1 MGRLDG
7 RVAVV
12 TGATRGGGRGIA
24 LALGAEGAVVYVT
37 GRSSRG
43 RPTVTDTPRAVED
56 VADEV
61 SARGGTGIAVRCD
74 HTNDADVQALF
85 ETVRSGHG
93 RVDVLVCNAWGG
105 YMPYD
110 EELAWFAR
118 PFWEQSMARWDGMFT
133 AGLRSHLATCLFGLP
148 IMLAQEGAGLIVL
161 TTFTM
166 GRRYLGHLFYDVA
179 KNSVCRMAAGL
190 AEELR
195 DTDLA
200 VVALAPGWMLCERM
214 TGLSDAERAQTESV
228 EYVGRAVAALAAD
241 PAVGRRSGRTLT
253 AGGLAREYGFTDT
266 DGRQPIAYP
275 IDV

>member
-7 RVAVV
+7 QVAVV

-37 GRSSRG
+37 GRSTRAN
-43 RPTVTDTPRAVED
+43 PTVPDTRRGVED

-74 HTNDADVQALF
+74 HTSDSDVQSLF
-85 ETVRSGHG
+85 AAVRAGHG
-93 RVDVLVCNAWGG
+93 AVDLLVCNAWGG
-105 YMPYD
+105 YMPYG
-110 EELAWFAR
+110 EELDWFAQ
-118 PFWEQSMARWDGMFT
+118 PFWRQSMARWDGMFT
-133 AGLRSHLATCLFGLP
+133 AGLRAHLATCLFGLP
-148 IMLAQEGAGLIVL
+148 MMLERGRGLIVL

-166 GRRYLGHLFYDVA
+166 GHRYLGHLFYDLA
-179 KNSVCRMAAGL
+179 KNAVCRMAAGL

-195 DTDLA
+195 DSDVA

-214 TGLSDAERAQTESV
+214 TGLTDQQRAQTESV
-228 EYVGRAVAALAAD
+228 QYVGRAVAALAAD

-253 AGGLAREYGFTDT
+253 VGGLAREYGFTDV
-266 DGRQPIAYP
+266 DGRQPTAYP
-275 IDV
+275 IDP

>member
-7 RVAVV
+7 QVTVV

-24 LALGAEGAVVYVT
+24 LSLGAEGAVVYVT
-37 GRSSRG
+37 GRSTAAN
-43 RPTVTDTPRAVED
+43 PTVPDTPRGVEE
-56 VADEV
+56 VAAEV

-74 HTNDADVQALF
+74 HTRDSDVQALF
-85 ETVRSGHG
+85 ETVRAGHG
-93 RVDVLVCNAWGG
+93 RVDLLVCNAWGG

-110 EELAWFAR
+110 QELDWFAR
-118 PFWEQSMARWDGMFT
+118 PFWQQSMARWDGMFT
-133 AGLRSHLATCLFGLP
+133 AGLRAHLATCLFGLP
-148 IMLAQEGAGLIVL
+148 IMLEQGRPGLIVL

-179 KNSVCRMAAGL
+179 KNAVCRMAAGL

-195 DTDLA
+195 DTGVS

-214 TGLSDAERAQTESV
+214 TALTDTERAQTESV

-253 AGGLAREYGFTDT
+253 AGGLAREYGFTDI

-275 IDV
+275 IDP

>member
-1 MGRLDG
+1 MERLDG

-24 LALGAEGAVVYVT
+24 LALGAAGAVVYVT
-37 GRSSRG
+37 GRSTRDT
-43 RPTVTDTPRAVED
+43 PTVADTPSAVED

-74 HTNDADVQALF
+74 HTRDAEVQALF

-93 RVDVLVCNAWGG
+93 RVDLLVCNAWGG

-110 EELAWFAR
+110 EELGWFAR

-133 AGLRSHLATCLFGLP
+133 AGLRAHLATCLFGLP
-148 IMLAQEGAGLIVL
+148 MMLGQGRGLIVL

-166 GRRYLGHLFYDVA
+166 GRRYLGHVFYDVA
-179 KNSVCRMAAGL
+179 KNAVCRMAAGL

-195 DTDLA
+195 DTDVN

-214 TGLSDAERAQTESV
+214 TGLTDAERAQTESV
-228 EYVGRAVAALAAD
+228 EYVGRAVVALAAD

-253 AGGLAREYGFTDT
+253 AGGLAREYGFTDV
-266 DGRQPIAYP
+266 DGRQPIPYP
-275 IDV
+275 IDP

>member
-1 MGRLDG
+1 MGQLDG

-37 GRSSRG
+37 GRSTRG
-43 RPTVTDTPRAVED
+43 EPTVTATPRAVED
-56 VADEV
+56 VAEEV
-61 SARGGTGIAVRCD
+61 SARGGTGIGVRCD
-74 HTNDADVQALF
+74 HTDDADVQALF

-93 RVDVLVCNAWGG
+93 RVDLLVCNAWGG

-110 EELAWFAR
+110 QELAWFAR
-118 PFWEQSMARWDGMFT
+118 PFWQQSMARWDGMFT
-133 AGLRSHLATCLFGLP
+133 GGLRSHLSTCLFGLP
-148 IMLAQEGAGLIVL
+148 LMLAQQGTGLIVL

-195 DTDLA
+195 DTGVT

-214 TGLSDAERAQTESV
+214 TELTDAERAQTESV

-253 AGGLAREYGFTDT
+253 AGGLAREYGFTDV
-266 DGRQPIAYP
+266 DGRQPIPYP
-275 IDV
+275 IDP